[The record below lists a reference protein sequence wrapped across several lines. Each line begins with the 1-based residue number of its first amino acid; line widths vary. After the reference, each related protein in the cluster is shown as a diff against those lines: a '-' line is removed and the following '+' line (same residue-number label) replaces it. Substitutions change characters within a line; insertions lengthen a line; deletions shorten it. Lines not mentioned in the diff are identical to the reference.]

1 MAFGFVTGLQPRESL
16 PAARHGVTD
25 MAKATPKI
33 VLSGARDI
41 PLDLI
46 DLSQSNVRRVKAGV
60 SIEALADD
68 IARRGLLQSL
78 NLRPTLD
85 DEGQETGRFHLPA
98 GGRRFRALELL
109 VKRKRLV
116 KNAPVPCI
124 VKDAH
129 DPISAEEDS
138 LAENTHREQL
148 HPLDQFRGMKRLI
161 DQGDDI
167 ETIAATFMTT
177 PAVVRQRLKLA
188 SVSPAL
194 HDIYAEDGMT
204 LDQLMAFSVSD
215 DHTRQEQVW
224 ELLAHSWNKEPS
236 FIRSK
241 LTENTVRVSD
251 KRAQFVGIDAYT
263 EAGGCVLRDL
273 FTADDGGWLQDAA
286 LLDTLVAAKLQAE
299 AERIGGEG
307 WKWVTAAVD
316 LPYGHLN
323 SLREIDSDPAALTDA
338 ESARAEA
345 LTAEGNAIEA
355 EYEDVEELPEEVA
368 ARIEAIDEELAGLI
382 ERPRTYD
389 PREMGIAGAF
399 VSLDTDG
406 SLYIERGWVRAEDEP
421 PVEVEPGDDGVEGD
435 QAADPIGPQQPAS
448 SARSTVVTVA
458 GGEADEPDDDDE
470 QIIKPLPD
478 RLVSE
483 LTAHRTLALQ
493 DAFAASPSTAFAAVL
508 HAMVLSAFYHGRTES
523 CLGVSVQR
531 TSFPNQA
538 PGMKDSPSARSIAAR
553 HEAWEKR
560 LPDSDKDLWDA
571 LMLLDG
577 GDQAALFAHCAS
589 FGVNAL
595 WEPTSRYD
603 GRVSAHGVQR
613 RLAHSHVL
621 ARAVGLDM
629 VAAGWQPTVENYLGR
644 VAKPRILMAVA
655 EAKDDQTAGLIDHLK
670 KGDMARE
677 AERLLADAD
686 WLPEP
691 LRTPAIEDAFDPA
704 AVDQGECVEADAEV
718 LPAFLGGDDDEVT
731 AEDDLSD
738 AYAIAAE

>member
-1 MAFGFVTGLQPRESL
+1 
-16 PAARHGVTD
+16 
-25 MAKATPKI
+25 MAKAAPKI
-33 VLSGARDI
+33 VLSSARDI

-78 NLRPTLD
+78 NVRPTLD

-109 VKRKRLV
+109 VKRKRLA

-124 VKDAH
+124 VKNANN
-129 DPISAEEDS
+129 PISAEEDS

-148 HPLDQFRGMKRLI
+148 HPLDQFRSMKRLV

-167 ETIAATFMTT
+167 EAIAATFMTT

-194 HDIYAEDGMT
+194 HEIYAEDGMT
-204 LDQLMAFSVSD
+204 LDQLMAFSVSE
-215 DHTRQEQVW
+215 DHVRQEQVW

-236 FIRSK
+236 FIRSR
-241 LTENTVRVSD
+241 LTENTVRASD
-251 KRAQFVGIDAYT
+251 KRALFIGIDAYA

-273 FTADDGGWLQDAA
+273 FEADDGGWLQDAA
-286 LLDTLVAAKLQAE
+286 LLDTLVAAKLQTE

-307 WKWVTAAVD
+307 WKWVIAAVD

-355 EYEDVEELPEEVA
+355 DYEDVEELPEDVA
-368 ARIEAIDEELAGLI
+368 ARIEAIDDELAGLI

-406 SLYIERGWVRAEDEP
+406 SLFVERGWVRAEDEP
-421 PVEVEPGDDGVEGD
+421 QVEAEPGDDEVDGD
-435 QAADPIGPQQPAS
+435 QSADPIGPQQPAT
-448 SARSTVVTVA
+448 RSTVVSV
-458 GGEADEPDDDDE
+458 GGAAADEPDDDDE

-508 HAMVLSAFYHGRTES
+508 HAMVLSSFYHGRTES
-523 CLGVSVQR
+523 CVGISVTR

-577 GDQAALFAHCAS
+577 GDQAALFAHCAA

-595 WEPTSRYD
+595 WEATSRYD
-603 GRVSAHGVQR
+603 GRVSAHGVER

-629 VAAGWQPTVENYLGR
+629 VAAGWKPTVENYLGR

-655 EAKDDQTAGLIDHLK
+655 EARDDHTAGLIDHLK

-677 AERLLADAD
+677 AERLLAEAD

-691 LRTPAIEDAFDPA
+691 LRTPAIEDAFDRA
-704 AVDQGECVEADAEV
+704 AVDQDEAADADAET
-718 LPAFLGGDDDEVT
+718 LPAFLGGDDDQPADE
-731 AEDDLSD
+731 ADLSEG
-738 AYAIAAE
+738 YAIAAE

>member
-1 MAFGFVTGLQPRESL
+1 
-16 PAARHGVTD
+16 
-25 MAKATPKI
+25 MAKAAPKI

-41 PLDLI
+41 PLDVI

-60 SIEALADD
+60 SIVALADD

-78 NLRPTLD
+78 NVRPTLD
-85 DEGQETGRFHLPA
+85 SEGQETGRVHLPA

-109 VKRKRLV
+109 VKRKRLA

-148 HPLDQFRGMKRLI
+148 HPLDQFRGMQRLI
-161 DQGDDI
+161 DHGDDI

-194 HDIYAEDGMT
+194 HEIYAEDGMT

-215 DHTRQEQVW
+215 AHTRQEQVW
-224 ELLAHSWNKEPS
+224 ELLAHSWNKEPA

-251 KRAQFVGIDAYT
+251 KRALFVGVDAYT

-273 FTADDGGWLQDAA
+273 FTDDDGGWLQDAA

-323 SLREIDSDPAALTDA
+323 SLREIDSDPAALTDV

-345 LTAEGNAIEA
+345 LTAEGNVIEA
-355 EYEDVEELPEEVA
+355 DHEDVEELPEDVA
-368 ARIEAIDEELAGLI
+368 ARIEAIDDELAGLI

-421 PVEVEPGDDGVEGD
+421 QVATEPGNDGDEGS
-435 QAADPIGPQQPAS
+435 QSADPIGPQQPAS

-458 GGEADEPDDDDE
+458 GAATDDTDDDDE

-560 LPDSDKDLWDA
+560 LPDSDKGLWDA

-577 GDQAALFAHCAS
+577 GDQAALFAHCTS
-589 FGVNAL
+589 PMLFYGISEQLFKTQDQWLTDNAV
-595 WEPTSRYD
+595 E
-603 GRVSAHGVQR
+603 A
-613 RLAHSHVL
+613 LAQIAATAGMDRAKFDSCL
-621 ARAVGLDM
+621 ADKNM
-629 VAAGWQPTVENYLGR
+629 
-644 VAKPRILMAVA
+644 
-655 EAKDDQTAGLIDHLK
+655 EAKIVGVEKAGQEAFNINATPTFIINGIKLEGEQSYDDMKALFAK
-670 KGDMARE
+670 
-677 AERLLADAD
+677 
-686 WLPEP
+686 
-691 LRTPAIEDAFDPA
+691 
-704 AVDQGECVEADAEV
+704 
-718 LPAFLGGDDDEVT
+718 LGASG
-731 AEDDLSD
+731 S
-738 AYAIAAE
+738 